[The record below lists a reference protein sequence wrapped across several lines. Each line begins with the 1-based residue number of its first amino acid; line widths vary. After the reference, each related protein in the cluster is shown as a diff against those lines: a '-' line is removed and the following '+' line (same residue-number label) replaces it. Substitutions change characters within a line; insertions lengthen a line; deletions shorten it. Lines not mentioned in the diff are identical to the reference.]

1 MNFSFDLFQILS
13 AFIVLFAVID
23 PLGSIPIVLNLEER
37 GIKVNP
43 YKVTIWSLC
52 LLLAFFFLGDQ
63 MLYFFGVSIK
73 EFAVAGSIILFL
85 MALEMLLDVEIFKN
99 NGPED
104 AGSIVPLAFPLFAG
118 PAAFTS
124 LLTIRS
130 EYNTLSIILAV
141 VMNMVVVFFVL
152 HSTRFIRKAL
162 GEAAIYIIRKF
173 FSIILMAIAVKV
185 FVSNVGSLFGA

>member
-1 MNFSFDLFQILS
+1 
-13 AFIVLFAVID
+13 
-23 PLGSIPIVLNLEER
+23 
-37 GIKVNP
+37 
-43 YKVTIWSLC
+43 
-52 LLLAFFFLGDQ
+52 
-63 MLYFFGVSIK
+63 ML
-73 EFAVAGSIILFL
+73 IIHGA
-85 MALEMLLDVEIFKN
+85 MEIFKN

>member
-43 YKVTIWSLC
+43 YKVTIWSLG

-141 VMNMVVVFFVL
+141 VMNMIVVFFVL